1 MHAGCRNRVVAVR
14 AISLTLGAPRASA
27 KLQKEHTFSHGR
39 RLADSIGCATRVAT
53 GRWPIG
59 FAAQEIFNSTPSRFL
74 TILLEVIVKR
84 FIVCF
89 LAVLLSSVAA
99 FGVNDEREEERVKDA
114 GDVLKEILN
123 IPDNIPQDLLDKAE
137 CVIILPSVKKGAFGI
152 GGSYGRGVMVCRGG
166 DHYKG
171 KWGAP
176 ALYALEGV
184 SIGFQLGGQA
194 TDFVLLVMNPKGAE
208 SLLYSKV
215 KLGADASAAAGPK
228 GRTAEG
234 ATDIVMDAEILSY
247 SRNKGLFAGIS
258 LEGSTLRSDGSANE
272 ILYGKKLNAREI
284 IVDHKV
290 GVPPSARQLVS
301 LLDTKSPKNRSDP
314 KSLE

>member
-1 MHAGCRNRVVAVR
+1 MGKLTKTFITGSLVA
-14 AISLTLGAPRASA
+14 LL
-27 KLQKEHTFSHGR
+27 L
-39 RLADSIGCATRVAT
+39 LA
-53 GRWPIG
+53 
-59 FAAQEIFNSTPSRFL
+59 
-74 TILLEVIVKR
+74 
-84 FIVCF
+84 
-89 LAVLLSSVAA
+89 AA
-99 FGVNDEREEERVKDA
+99 FADEEREEDRVREA
-114 GDVLKEILN
+114 GGVMKEILN
-123 IPDNIPQDLLDKAE
+123 IPDNIPQDLIDKAE

-166 DHYKG
+166 EHYKG

-184 SIGFQLGGQA
+184 SIGLQLGGQA

-234 ATDIVMDAEILSY
+234 ATDIVMNAEILSY
-247 SRNKGLFAGIS
+247 SRNKGLFAGVS

-272 ILYGKKLNAREI
+272 KLYGKKLTAKEI
-284 IVDHKV
+284 IRLGKV
-290 GVPPSARQLVS
+290 GIPPCANPLVS
-301 LLDTKSPKNRSDP
+301 LLDSKSPENKSDP